1 MDSPADGPDCPGH
14 LWRDRERVVFIAVEA
29 GIHDHDIVTR
39 FNLSKKG
46 RLQGAAGRDMVTLA
60 MLDEGRTLPRT
71 KE

>member
-1 MDSPADGPDCPGH
+1 M
-14 LWRDRERVVFIAVEA
+14 AVEA

-60 MLDEGRTLPRT
+60 MLDKGRTLPRT